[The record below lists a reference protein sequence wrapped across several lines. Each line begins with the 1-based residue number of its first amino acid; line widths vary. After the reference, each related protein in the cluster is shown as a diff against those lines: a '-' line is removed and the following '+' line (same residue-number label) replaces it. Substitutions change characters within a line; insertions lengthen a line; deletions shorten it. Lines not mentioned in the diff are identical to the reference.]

1 MYIYT
6 YITNKENKV
15 FKTKVL
21 REPKEIEKG
30 MMGKTFTRFDAALFV
45 MDREKSSFWM
55 KNCIIP
61 LDVVFVH
68 NGAITKIYH
77 SCPPCKNEPCK
88 SYAGKGEFV
97 LELEGG
103 TCKKLDIKPKAKVI
117 FI

>member
-6 YITNKENKV
+6 HINKYI

-21 REPKEIEKG
+21 KDPEEIRLG
-30 MMGKTFTRFDAALFV
+30 MMGKKFDRFDAALFV
-45 MDREKSSFWM
+45 MDQPESSFWM

-68 NGAITKIYH
+68 NGTITKIYH
-77 SCPPCKNEPCK
+77 SCPPCKKFPCEN
-88 SYAGKGEFV
+88 YLGKGEFV

-103 TCKKLDIKPKAKVI
+103 TCKKLKIKPKDKVS

>member
-6 YITNKENKV
+6 YINEHI

-21 REPKEIEKG
+21 REPEEIRLG
-30 MMGKTFTRFDAALFV
+30 MMGKKFTRFDAALFV
-45 MDREKSSFWM
+45 MNQEESSFWM

-61 LDVVFVH
+61 LDVVFI
-68 NGAITKIYH
+68 NNKGIITKIYH
-77 SCPPCKNEPCK
+77 SCPPCNKEPCE
-88 SYAGKGEFV
+88 SYIGKGEFV

-103 TCKKLDIKPKAKVI
+103 TCKKLNIKQNAKVV

>member
-6 YITNKENKV
+6 YINKNI

-21 REPKEIEKG
+21 REPEEIRQG
-30 MMGKTFTRFDAALFV
+30 MMGKRFTRFDAALFV
-45 MDREKSSFWM
+45 MNRSQSSFWI

-68 NGAITKIYH
+68 NGIITKIYH
-77 SCPPCKNEPCK
+77 SCPPCNKEPCEN
-88 SYAGKGEFV
+88 YVGKGEFV

-103 TCKKLDIKPKAKVI
+103 TCKRLNIKPKDKVV